1 MIPDWTPHTL
11 AVLAALGTVGAVVI
25 AVLGGL
31 LHRFLAWMGLR
42 RSRPS
47 VSLSFD
53 PQHDLGREAVQLGG
67 EEPLYPALYARI
79 RVENEPGRRAATGVE
94 VIPSEI
100 VPLDPSPNI
109 DAKDWRRD
117 TIRSFG
123 PLGWTHTDPPALTLG
138 PGAVRTVDLGLVIDA
153 PGETTF
159 RLGLKVQPASG
170 LQNLP
175 PGS

>member
-1 MIPDWTPHTL
+1 
-11 AVLAALGTVGAVVI
+11 
-25 AVLGGL
+25 
-31 LHRFLAWMGLR
+31 
-42 RSRPS
+42 

-67 EEPLYPALYARI
+67 EGPLYPALYARI

-138 PGAVRTVDLGLVIDA
+138 PGAVRTVDLGLTVDA

-175 PGS
+175 PGRYEITLTVAAANVDAQRWKLMLDYDGMWLSSERAGDHLKVTELHRI